1 MCTGSPVAMDT
12 SGIGPHYEG
21 AGSLAKETISI
32 GDPLPPFESVNA
44 NGLIDYST
52 ADGKPFDDG
61 LYYHDVNGTSYFA
74 LKDNL
79 VRTKL
84 TATTTGNVTLMELVF
99 QRNTGYEQVPPGQ
112 VYPTSFVESSMYL
125 NGTINGTSTACGL
138 LDSTDPYETLV
149 APKEYLAAECPTSA
163 QQATN
168 LQTRLLFF
176 PPQVDIETASKEV
189 NAALVFA
196 TASDMNGAN
205 EQPPIDTPVTAA
217 FLMNKPNEQG
227 WVTFDLDVNDITGM
241 TMAHIHAG
249 NSKTNGPPVV
259 ELTPTSKHWPTP
271 IVVSGGLPMFNPSL
285 NATNAEF
292 VGAFSAA
299 DFIGPLANSTMD
311 DFIKQIAESEEN
323 FYVNVHN
330 DAHPA
335 GVVRAQLKAVGTK
348 PGPSPGPS
356 PNPSP
361 APSPK
366 PPMPSPSA
374 ASESAVV
381 AAVAAAVGMLVVV

>member
-1 MCTGSPVAMDT
+1 
-12 SGIGPHYEG
+12 
-21 AGSLAKETISI
+21 
-32 GDPLPPFESVNA
+32 
-44 NGLIDYST
+44 
-52 ADGKPFDDG
+52 
-61 LYYHDVNGTSYFA
+61 
-74 LKDNL
+74 
-79 VRTKL
+79 
-84 TATTTGNVTLMELVF
+84 
-99 QRNTGYEQVPPGQ
+99 
-112 VYPTSFVESSMYL
+112 
-125 NGTINGTSTACGL
+125 
-138 LDSTDPYETLV
+138 
-149 APKEYLAAECPTSA
+149 
-163 QQATN
+163 
-168 LQTRLLFF
+168 
-176 PPQVDIETASKEV
+176 
-189 NAALVFA
+189 
-196 TASDMNGAN
+196 
-205 EQPPIDTPVTAA
+205 
-217 FLMNKPNEQG
+217 
-227 WVTFDLDVNDITGM
+227 
-241 TMAHIHAG
+241 
-249 NSKTNGPPVV
+249 
-259 ELTPTSKHWPTP
+259 
-271 IVVSGGLPMFNPSL
+271 MFNPSL